1 MGVLRSLVGTAP
13 AAVLGATASGT
24 GVLERADRAIRA
36 PLALSRR
43 LGFVHLTGG
52 VGASTTASLVANLVA
67 RRRTGPVLGVDAAA
81 GSRSMLWHAGLPDLP
96 PTVEDAR
103 RRDPASTADAT
114 AGLVRAGSGLYALDV
129 REPGTADE
137 HDAPPRQATEA
148 RWAEAVAPV
157 TRFFDVVCTDWGVRA
172 PGVDLTAVAYASHAV
187 CLVARTDRVSLERA
201 MAVVEAVRA
210 LEHRPTVVVAAVDVG
225 RSGSRAVEAVR
236 WPDATVLRIPADLAR
251 LAGAPRSTRDL
262 TVATRTAHARL
273 AAALLDTTTAGTATE
288 RSDR

>member
-1 MGVLRSLVGTAP
+1 MGALGSLVRSAP
-13 AAVLGATASGT
+13 AAVLGSTAART
-24 GVLERADRAIRA
+24 GVLEQADRLIRA

-43 LGFVHLTGG
+43 IGFVQLTGG

-67 RRRTGPVLGVDAAA
+67 RRRSGPVLGVDAAA
-81 GSRSMLWHAGLPDLP
+81 GTRSMLWHAGLPDLP
-96 PTVEDAR
+96 PQTQDPR
-103 RRDPASTADAT
+103 GRDPVSTADAT

-129 REPGTADE
+129 RPAPDDDE
-137 HDAPPRQATEA
+137 QGAPPRQATESS
-148 RWAEAVAPV
+148 WASAVAPV

-201 MAVVEAVRA
+201 MAVVDAVRS

-225 RSGSRAVEAVR
+225 GHGPRAVEAVR
-236 WPDATVLRIPADLAR
+236 WPRATVLAVPADRSR
-251 LAGAPRSTRDL
+251 LADAPCASRDL

-273 AAALLDTTTAGTATE
+273 AAALLGPEGTTP
-288 RSDR
+288 

>member
-1 MGVLRSLVGTAP
+1 MGALRSLVGTAP
-13 AAVLGATASGT
+13 AAVLGATAFGT
-24 GVLERADRAIRA
+24 GVLEQADRAIRA

-43 LGFVHLTGG
+43 LGFVQLTGG
-52 VGASTTASLVANLVA
+52 VGASTTASLVANLLA
-67 RRRTGPVLGVDAAA
+67 RRRTGPVLGVDAAG

-96 PTVEDAR
+96 PTDDDAR

-129 REPGTADE
+129 REAGTDDE
-137 HDAPPRQATEA
+137 LGAPPRQATES

-157 TRFFDVVCTDWGVRA
+157 TRFFDVVCTDWGVRL

-201 MAVVEAVRA
+201 MAVVDAIRS
-210 LEHRPTVVVAAVDVG
+210 LEHRPIVVVAAVDVG

-236 WPDATVLRIPADLAR
+236 WPDATVLRIPAEAAR
-251 LAGAPRSTRDL
+251 LAAVPRSSRDL

-273 AAALLDTTTAGTATE
+273 AAALLDTRTVGATTE
-288 RSDR
+288 RSAR